1 MAKHNAGLH
10 TVMPTLRHNGR
21 QDGVPT
27 RKRENKK
34 ARGRV
39 IERSEIRNAK

>member
-21 QDGVPT
+21 QGGVPA
-27 RKRENKK
+27 RKWDNKN
-34 ARGRV
+34 ARGRKQV
-39 IERSEIRNAK
+39 